1 MTGGQAS
8 WIGLITNEWP
18 ARPGFTNKP
27 PAVEESTMRRRGGVY
42 WAWSDPTL
50 HHRSHEETL
59 HDGTLIDVQ
68 VRLSRTGG
76 TQLFLG
82 VYARSG
88 MALHE
93 EAYDSRPGES
103 MYRSLAWG
111 IGQARRVAEE
121 CTPAAGSNAASQ

>member
-1 MTGGQAS
+1 M
-8 WIGLITNEWP
+8 LP
-18 ARPGFTNKP
+18 AM
-27 PAVEESTMRRRGGVY
+27 EESAMRRRGGVY
-42 WAWSDPTL
+42 WAWSNPTL

-59 HDGTLIDVQ
+59 HGGTLIDVQ
-68 VRLSRTGG
+68 VRLSHTGG

-82 VYARSG
+82 VYAHSG

-111 IGQARRVAEE
+111 IGRARQVADERAP
-121 CTPAAGSNAASQ
+121 TASADAASD